1 MAGGWLCFRK
11 RNDGVLKLG
20 MYLWKQK
27 DTNVI
32 DTFVISQCQVSMQGY
47 SDVWLLGNSL
57 VYPILGDTC
66 CGMNFKA
73 IFAIMSTT
81 LAVVKTRPEKNS
93 GLYGIWTYDLWD
105 TGAVLYQLN

>member
-1 MAGGWLCFRK
+1 
-11 RNDGVLKLG
+11 
-20 MYLWKQK
+20 
-27 DTNVI
+27 
-32 DTFVISQCQVSMQGY
+32 MQGY

-66 CGMNFKA
+66 YGMNFKA

>member
-1 MAGGWLCFRK
+1 
-11 RNDGVLKLG
+11 
-20 MYLWKQK
+20 
-27 DTNVI
+27 
-32 DTFVISQCQVSMQGY
+32 MQGY

-93 GLYGIWTYDLWD
+93 GLYGI
-105 TGAVLYQLN
+105 